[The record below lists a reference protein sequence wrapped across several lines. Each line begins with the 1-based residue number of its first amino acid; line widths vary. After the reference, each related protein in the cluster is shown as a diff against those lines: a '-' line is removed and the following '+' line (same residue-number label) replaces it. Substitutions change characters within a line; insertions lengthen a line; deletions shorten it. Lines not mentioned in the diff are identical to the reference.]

1 MRSNLSAV
9 ASSEQ
14 YKHGSWGDGGTQ
26 VPLVL
31 AERLLTMVLQL
42 TGHIL
47 CGVVTG
53 LGANMSQGILHN
65 FTSVELSNTTSCYQ
79 T

>member
-53 LGANMSQGILHN
+53 LGGTESGDQ
-65 FTSVELSNTTSCYQ
+65 TTSQ
-79 T
+79 V